1 MNNFGKLAGF
11 AAAAGGLLAATAAK
25 ANGPVEWGTY
35 LQSAESEVAKDIHT
49 FGGFTFWI
57 IGIITLFVLAL
68 LVIVIVRFN
77 AKANPT
83 PSRTSHNT
91 LIEVVWTVV
100 PILILLAIAVP
111 SFRLLYEEQTIPEAQ
126 LTVKAIGVK
135 WNWNYEY
142 PDNDGISFSSYML
155 ADDAITDPATQK
167 RLLSVDYPLV
177 VPVGQVVR
185 VQVTAEDVIHSFA
198 MQPFGVKIDAIP
210 GRLNETW
217 FRVDDPGT
225 YYGQCSE
232 LCGQNHAF
240 MPIEIRAVSADQF
253 KQWTE
258 AAKTDIDAA
267 KALLTAF
274 DAENAKKTTDVAAN

>member
-1 MNNFGKLAGF
+1 MTNFGKLAGL
-11 AAAAGGLLAATAAK
+11 AAAGSLLAATAAK
-25 ANGPVEWGTY
+25 AAGPVEWGTY
-35 LQSAESEVAKDIHT
+35 LQSAESEVAKDIHA

-77 AKANPT
+77 VKANPT

-91 LIEVVWTVV
+91 LIEVAWTVV

-111 SFRLLYEEQTIPEAQ
+111 SFRLLYKEQTIPEAA

-142 PDNDGISFSSYML
+142 PDNDGISFSSFML
-155 ADDAITDPATQK
+155 QDDQIQDPATQK
-167 RLLSVDYPLV
+167 RLLSVDYPMV

-185 VQVTAEDVIHSFA
+185 VQVTADDVIHSFA

-217 FRVDDPGT
+217 FRADEPGI
-225 YYGQCSE
+225 YFGQCSE

-240 MPIEIRAVSADQF
+240 MPIEIRAVTPEQF
-253 KQWTE
+253 AQWTE
-258 AAKTDIDAA
+258 AAKSDIDAA
-267 KALLTAF
+267 KALLAGF
-274 DAENAKKTTDVAAN
+274 AIENAKKTTDVAVR